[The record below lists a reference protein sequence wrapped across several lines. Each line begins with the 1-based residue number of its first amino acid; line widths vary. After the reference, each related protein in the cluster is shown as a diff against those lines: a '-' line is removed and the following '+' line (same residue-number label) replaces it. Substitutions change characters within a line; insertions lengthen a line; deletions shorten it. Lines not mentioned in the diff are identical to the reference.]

1 MEVLQSILK
10 GILLISVAIT
20 ALVTY
25 LSINKMWNR
34 KHEVTVAQS
43 NSVFAQILGIST
55 TLPFIIYYSIHGDIK
70 IALDS
75 FIRLFINI
83 FLFLVSIGFWV
94 KDRQHKG
101 VWQKFLK
108 ALKQEANESTN
119 LIKAL
124 TQPSGKKELL
134 NILYRVAWLDDELNE
149 KERQYIQMFAD
160 SWEIDP
166 SHLFAEPPPEKGIE
180 KLNKLRDEVITYL
193 AVGPSKE
200 QALSLSDVVQA
211 LINID
216 ERITKEEELIGAE
229 ISGML
234 INYAS
239 EQKTTLYGVMI
250 HPKQEQQES
259 FLALVPSAKE
269 EYILGNRAYVAGIF
283 QTRPYAEAFSEYYR
297 EQDFFTVVHKYNTT
311 TASVR

>member
-20 ALVTY
+20 ALITY
-25 LSINKMWNR
+25 LTINKMWNR

-43 NSVFAQILGIST
+43 NSVFAQILAIFT
-55 TLPFIIYYSIHGDIK
+55 TLPFLIYYSVHGDIK
-70 IALDS
+70 IALDN
-75 FIRLFINI
+75 FIRLFLYI
-83 FLFLVSIGFWV
+83 FLFLVAIGFWV
-94 KDRQHKG
+94 KDPQHKG
-101 VWQKFLK
+101 IWQKFIK
-108 ALKQEANESTN
+108 AFKQEANESTN

-124 TQPSGKKELL
+124 NHPSRKKELL

-160 SWEIDP
+160 TWDIDT
-166 SHLFAEPPPEKGIE
+166 SYLFNEPPPEKGIE
-180 KLNKLRDEVITYL
+180 KLNKVRDEVIAYL
-193 AVGPSKE
+193 ALQPSKE
-200 QALSLSDVVQA
+200 QAQSLSDVVQA

-216 ERITKEEELIGAE
+216 EEITKEEELIGAE

-283 QTRPYAEAFSEYYR
+283 QTLPYAEAFSENYR
-297 EQDFFTVVHKYNTT
+297 EQGFFTIVHKYNTT
-311 TASVR
+311 AA

>member
-1 MEVLQSILK
+1 MWTRKHDTLVAESLSPIAMAMW
-10 GILLISVAIT
+10 ISV
-20 ALVTY
+20 
-25 LSINKMWNR
+25 S
-34 KHEVTVAQS
+34 
-43 NSVFAQILGIST
+43 
-55 TLPFIIYYSIHGDIK
+55 LPFVVNYTLQNNWRVVLAY
-70 IALDS
+70 
-75 FIRLFINI
+75 FFRLMLFT

-124 TQPSGKKELL
+124 NQPSGKKELL

-160 SWEIDP
+160 TWEIDP
-166 SHLFAEPPPEKGIE
+166 SYLFSEPPPEKGIE

-216 ERITKEEELIGAE
+216 ERVTKEEELIGAE

-239 EQKTTLYGVMI
+239 QEKTALYGVII
-250 HPKQEQQES
+250 HPTNQKEQEDI
-259 FLALVPSAKE
+259 LALVPDAKE
-269 EYILGNRAYVAGIF
+269 EYILGNPAFIVATF
-283 QTRPYAEAFSEYYR
+283 QTAPYAEAFSENYR
-297 EQDFFTVVHKYNTT
+297 EQGFFTIVQTYN
-311 TASVR
+311 AR

>member
-20 ALVTY
+20 ALMTY
-25 LSINKMWNR
+25 LAINKIWPR
-34 KHEVTVAQS
+34 KHELTVVQS
-43 NSVFAQILGIST
+43 RSLLAQILSIST
-55 TLPFIIYYSIHGDIK
+55 TLPFLVYYSIHGDIK
-70 IALDS
+70 IALDN
-75 FIRLFINI
+75 FIRLCMYI
-83 FLFLVSIGFWV
+83 FLFLVAIGFWV
-94 KDRQHKG
+94 KDPQHNG
-101 VWQKFLK
+101 IWQKFIK
-108 ALKQEANESTN
+108 AFKQEAKESTN

-180 KLNKLRDEVITYL
+180 KFNKIREEVIVYL
-193 AVGPSKE
+193 ALQPSKE
-200 QALSLSDVVQA
+200 QVMSLSDVVQA

-216 ERITKEEELIGAE
+216 EEITKEEELIGAE
-229 ISGML
+229 ISGIL
-234 INYAS
+234 GDYGNQQKAS
-239 EQKTTLYGVMI
+239 LYGVMV
-250 HPKQEQQES
+250 HPNQEQEKS
-259 FLALVPSAKE
+259 FLALMPNAKE
-269 EYILGNRAYVAGIF
+269 EYILGNRAYIAGIF

-297 EQDFFTVVHKYNTT
+297 EQKFFTIVHKYDTK
-311 TASVR
+311 TA

>member
-10 GILLISVAIT
+10 GILLISLPLT
-20 ALVTY
+20 AFISY
-25 LSINKMWNR
+25 LTINKIWGR
-34 KHEVTVAQS
+34 KHQVKVAQS
-43 NSVFAQILGIST
+43 YSVFAQLLSIST
-55 TLPFIIYYSIHGDIK
+55 TLPFLVYYSINADIK
-70 IALDS
+70 IALDNL
-75 FIRLFINI
+75 IRLFLYI
-83 FLFLVSIGFWV
+83 FLFLLSIGFWV
-94 KDRQHKG
+94 KDPQHKG

-108 ALKQEANESTN
+108 AFKQEAKESTN

-134 NILYRVAWLDDELNE
+134 NILYRVAWLDDALNE

-180 KLNKLRDEVITYL
+180 KFNKIREEVIVYL
-193 AVGPSKE
+193 ALQPSKE
-200 QALSLSDVVQA
+200 QVMSLSDVVQA

-216 ERITKEEELIGAE
+216 EEITKEEELIGAE

-239 EQKTTLYGVMI
+239 EEKTTLYGIII

-259 FLALVPSAKE
+259 FLALVPNAKE
-269 EYILGNRAYVAGIF
+269 EYILGNRAYIAGIF

-297 EQDFFTVVHKYNTT
+297 EQEFFTIVHKYDTK
-311 TASVR
+311 TA